1 MATSVPK
8 GNPQKFLPLQSTHP
22 AHAGCKPQGAHENIR
37 ICQIVAFSPSLPPIT
52 FSKVRQRQRDG
63 SEAAR
68 DPTTA
73 YTAPTAEIAT
83 MDVTVLRDRIQATL
97 DPNAAIRQ
105 QAELDLKH
113 AEEQS
118 GFTDGLLNI
127 LEGEQDA
134 AIRLSTVVYLKN
146 RISKGWSP
154 AEEYSQAK
162 PIPEDEKTSFRNR
175 LVPILVASPP
185 QVRIQLI
192 PTLQKILA
200 YDFPGKWPDFLDIT
214 IQLLNA
220 GDIASV
226 FAGVQCL
233 LAICKIYR
241 FKSGENRADFDKIVG
256 MSFPQ
261 LLNIGN
267 SLANETSLEA
277 GEILRTVLK
286 VYKHAIYANTPQF
299 DLPASLR
306 EQETMVGWCTL
317 FLTVVGKEPPETSLP
332 EDLDERETNHW
343 WKAKKWSYA
352 NLNRLYVRYGN
363 PSALGKNNEVDYTE
377 VAKNFI
383 ANFAPK
389 ILEIYLQQVE
399 KWVGKQVWLSK
410 ASLYYTLNFLD
421 ECIKPKSMWT
431 LLKPHTDNLI
441 SHLIFPVLCQSDED
455 IELFEEEP
463 QEYLHRKL
471 NFYEDVTAPDVAATN
486 FLVTLTKSRRKQTF
500 SVLNF
505 VNEMVNRYEAAPDN
519 EKNPREKEGALRM
532 IGTLSGVI
540 LGKKS
545 PVADQV
551 EYFFVR
557 HVFPEFRSA
566 HGFLRARACDSLEK
580 FEQLDFKDPN
590 NLIIIYRNILESMAD
605 PTLPVRVAAAL
616 ALQPLIRH
624 DVIRTNM
631 KQNIPQVM
639 QQLLKLA
646 NEVDVDALANV
657 MEDFVEVFAPELTPF
672 AVALSEQLRDT
683 YLRIVR
689 ELVSRNQ
696 EKGEDSEYGDFL
708 DEKSITAL
716 GVLQTIGT
724 LILTLESTPDV
735 LLHLETILMP
745 VITITLE
752 NKLYDL
758 YNEVFE
764 IIDSCTFAAKS
775 ISPTMWQAFELIHR
789 TFKAGA
795 ELYLED
801 MLPALEN
808 FVNYGTQTLIQNRP
822 YLDAIVDMVR
832 TIFKDDK
839 VGGVD
844 RICGC
849 KLAEIIMLNM
859 RGHVDD
865 YVPEFISLTMQV
877 LTNEEPKVKSLKIHL
892 MEVVIN
898 SIYYNPA
905 LALHVLESNGWT
917 NKFFSLWFSSIDNF
931 SRVHDKKLCISAI
944 CALLTLQAESVPVS
958 VQQGWPRLLQ
968 GVVRLFQTLPAA
980 LKNREEAKREDNFD
994 FANEYEEEED
1004 EEWEQEADWNAEAE
1018 EPEDVKDE
1026 SAAYLEFLNEEAQKF
1041 SSVDDE
1047 DDDELEEES
1056 LLETPLDKVEPYS
1069 MFKHALLRL
1078 QQEQPALYENLTK
1091 NLNPEEQQ
1099 VVQGAVHQADVI
1111 AQAQVQAQQ
1120 AVANGGVP
1128 PQL

>member
-1 MATSVPK
+1 MQFTYVD
-8 GNPQKFLPLQSTHP
+8 FF
-22 AHAGCKPQGAHENIR
+22 CGAKT
-37 ICQIVAFSPSLPPIT
+37 PPT
-52 FSKVRQRQRDG
+52 
-63 SEAAR
+63 
-68 DPTTA
+68 
-73 YTAPTAEIAT
+73 
-83 MDVTVLRDRIQATL
+83 DRA
-97 DPNAAIRQ
+97 
-105 QAELDLKH
+105 
-113 AEEQS
+113 
-118 GFTDGLLNI
+118 
-127 LEGEQDA
+127 
-134 AIRLSTVVYLKN
+134 
-146 RISKGWSP
+146 
-154 AEEYSQAK
+154 
-162 PIPEDEKTSFRNR
+162 
-175 LVPILVASPP
+175 
-185 QVRIQLI
+185 
-192 PTLQKILA
+192 
-200 YDFPGKWPDFLDIT
+200 
-214 IQLLNA
+214 
-220 GDIASV
+220 
-226 FAGVQCL
+226 
-233 LAICKIYR
+233 
-241 FKSGENRADFDKIVG
+241 
-256 MSFPQ
+256 
-261 LLNIGN
+261 
-267 SLANETSLEA
+267 
-277 GEILRTVLK
+277 
-286 VYKHAIYANTPQF
+286 QF

-306 EQETMVGWCTL
+306 EQQTMVGWCTL

-352 NLNRLYVRYGN
+352 NLNRLYVRWDHIISVTEIATNVQRYGN
-363 PSALGKNNEVDYTE
+363 PSALGKNNEVDYTD

-383 ANFAPK
+383 ANFAPE
-389 ILEIYLQQVE
+389 ILKIYLQQVE

-463 QEYLHRKL
+463 SEYLHRKL

-505 VNEMVNRYEAAPDN
+505 VNEIVNRYEAAPDN

-557 HVFPEFRSA
+557 HVFPEFRSP

-696 EKGEDSEYGDFL
+696 EKGDESEYGDFL

-752 NKLYDL
+752 NKLYGKRFHKVTKTRSYINLFIDL

-775 ISPTMWQAFELIHR
+775 ISPTMWQAFELIHS

-795 ELYLED
+795 ELYLE
-801 MLPALEN
+801 
-808 FVNYGTQTLIQNRP
+808 G
-822 YLDAIVDMVR
+822 
-832 TIFKDDK
+832 
-839 VGGVD
+839 
-844 RICGC
+844 
-849 KLAEIIMLNM
+849 
-859 RGHVDD
+859 
-865 YVPEFISLTMQV
+865 
-877 LTNEEPKVKSLKIHL
+877 
-892 MEVVIN
+892 
-898 SIYYNPA
+898 
-905 LALHVLESNGWT
+905 
-917 NKFFSLWFSSIDNF
+917 
-931 SRVHDKKLCISAI
+931 
-944 CALLTLQAESVPVS
+944 
-958 VQQGWPRLLQ
+958 
-968 GVVRLFQTLPAA
+968 
-980 LKNREEAKREDNFD
+980 
-994 FANEYEEEED
+994 
-1004 EEWEQEADWNAEAE
+1004 
-1018 EPEDVKDE
+1018 
-1026 SAAYLEFLNEEAQKF
+1026 
-1041 SSVDDE
+1041 
-1047 DDDELEEES
+1047 
-1056 LLETPLDKVEPYS
+1056 
-1069 MFKHALLRL
+1069 
-1078 QQEQPALYENLTK
+1078 
-1091 NLNPEEQQ
+1091 
-1099 VVQGAVHQADVI
+1099 
-1111 AQAQVQAQQ
+1111 
-1120 AVANGGVP
+1120 
-1128 PQL
+1128 